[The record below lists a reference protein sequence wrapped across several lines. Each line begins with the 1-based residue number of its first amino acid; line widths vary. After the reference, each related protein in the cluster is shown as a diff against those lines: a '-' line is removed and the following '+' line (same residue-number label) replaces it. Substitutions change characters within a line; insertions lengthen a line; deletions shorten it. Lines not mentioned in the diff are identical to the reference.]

1 MKEKMTPANLSREQ
15 ISHLAALFA
24 KKTSFTIGMDIFEY
38 VRKNLKG
45 QIKYSDNKADSSGGS
60 IEVKKD
66 SPFAFTI
73 YLSQVTSIKRDVF
86 TIAHELGHYVLH
98 SRLGQIPLSANRS
111 GENDEAEK
119 EANTFAACF
128 LMPEEEVKE
137 KFFECGN
144 TEELAKEFNVSH
156 TAMHWRCHNL
166 KLVD

>member
-15 ISHLAALFA
+15 ISQLAALFA
-24 KKTSFTIGMDIFEY
+24 QATSFNPGTDIFKY
-38 VRKNLKG
+38 VKEKLKG
-45 QIKYSDNKADSSGGS
+45 QIEYSDDKADSSGGS
-60 IEVKKD
+60 IEVKAD
-66 SPFAFTI
+66 SSFII

-128 LMPEEEVKE
+128 LMPEKEVRE
-137 KFFECGN
+137 KFSECKN
-144 TEELAKEFNVSH
+144 VEKLAEEFNVSH

-166 KLVD
+166 NLVD